1 MSDNKDFLKFVGQE
15 CLFLLKA
22 VFIAVVT
29 NLIQFIGRK
38 YEGDYSSFMFA
49 GSNYRYNL
57 FFYILGHVLF
67 FAFLIVAYGRFWKN
81 MQEEIKNYNTLHIV
95 GLCIIALVFAFGM
108 LVALVFCNLA
118 LLGLVDNMK
127 PEFLFDVTLFGFPIV
142 TFAYMILIVIQPV
155 IQMRKGN

>member
-1 MSDNKDFLKFVGQE
+1 MSENKNFLKFVGQE
-15 CLFLLKA
+15 SLFLLKA

-49 GSNYRYNL
+49 GSNYRYNP
-57 FFYILGHVLF
+57 FFYILGHALF
-67 FAFLIVAYGRFWKN
+67 FAFWAVAYGRFWKN
-81 MQEEIKNYNTLHIV
+81 MQEEIKNFKTSKIV
-95 GLCIIALVFAFGM
+95 GVCLIALAFAFTM

-127 PEFLFDVTLFGFPIV
+127 PEFLFDFTVFGWPIV

-155 IQMRKGN
+155 IQMRKSK